1 MLKVTFFEENEVPF
15 IKILQDSIFILFVC
29 LLLDIL
35 LKNISLIYGD
45 VNLDI
50 CSESRFNSLHQ

>member
-1 MLKVTFFEENEVPF
+1 MLKVTFFAENEVPF